1 MPKHKNLEYRIYV
14 QFFKNENI
22 PNIIIVFEDG
32 MMVKLDSINDSM
44 LSLNGITKGQINDD
58 AIPYAYVRKKNIKGE
73 FKVTVENR
81 KDVMDTLVSQTD
93 SYYGYNTSLG
103 FRILKDLV
111 NEICQKYDEQEF
123 EIKRIQTQKDNVEKE
138 YIPKHQRHV
147 YLSQNLYSI
156 SQNEQNELNIL
167 TNELQQLQKQM
178 QDLDNII
185 RLFKPFDI
193 NFRLPSPT
201 IP

>member
-1 MPKHKNLEYRIYV
+1 MLKHNEVEYRSFIK
-14 QFFKNENI
+14 FFKNENI

-32 MMVKLDSINDSM
+32 VTVNLDSIDTST
-44 LSLNGITKGQINDD
+44 LATNGINNGKINDD
-58 AIPYAYVRKKNIKGE
+58 AILYAYSRKKNIRDG
-73 FKVTVENR
+73 FKVTAENR
-81 KDVMDTLVSQTD
+81 KDVMQSLISPTD
-93 SYYGYNTSLG
+93 SYYGYNTKLSYK
-103 FRILKDLV
+103 ILEDLV
-111 NEICQKYDEQEF
+111 NEICKKYDEQVL

-147 YLSQNLYSI
+147 NLSQNLSAI
-156 SQNEQNELNIL
+156 SQKEQNELNIL
-167 TNELQQLQKQM
+167 TKELQQLQKQM

-193 NFRLPSPT
+193 NFRLPTPT